1 MTAINHEELKQKIIP
16 VLRRHN
22 VAHAAIFGSF
32 AKGIPEEDSDLDIL
46 VEFEGEK
53 SLIDLVAL
61 QLELEEI
68 LERDVDVLTYR
79 ALNPRIKERVLQ
91 EQVAIL

>member
-1 MTAINHEELKQKIIP
+1 MEKLLEALKRKITP
-16 VLRRHN
+16 VLKHHD

-32 AKGIPEEDSDLDIL
+32 AKGIAEEDSDLDVL

-53 SLIDLVAL
+53 SLLDLVAL
-61 QLELEEI
+61 QLELAEVVG
-68 LERDVDVLTYR
+68 RDVDVLTYR
-79 ALNPRIKERVLQ
+79 ALHPRIKERVLR